1 MLETLTEIWTHDLAS
16 KHGSGEDMKPL
27 AISIRVSQNR
37 HICKRSNVLRRELGG
52 FGWHQTP
59 QKQTWHPP
67 DTVPPAPRGARV
79 SGWDGP
85 GAEGRP
91 PARPWWAWLPGHGW
105 SAAPG

>member
-1 MLETLTEIWTHDLAS
+1 M
-16 KHGSGEDMKPL
+16 
-27 AISIRVSQNR
+27 
-37 HICKRSNVLRRELGG
+37 VLRRELGG

-91 PARPWWAWLPGHGW
+91 AAWPWWAWLPGRGW